1 MTIAPEL
8 LRRIVEGALLASGQ
22 PLSEDRLLSLID
34 EGERPEKSILREVL
48 QEIAD
53 SCGER
58 GFELREVA
66 SGWRFQVPEDLAPW
80 VNRLWEEKPQKYS
93 RAVLE
98 TLAIIAYRQPITRG
112 DIEEIRGV
120 AVSSHIVKTLSE
132 RGWIKVVGQ
141 RDVPGRPSLYATTKE
156 FLDYFNLRTL
166 DDLPTLSEIRD
177 IDSLNQAL
185 DLGQQTEGAGEASPE
200 ASEAATEAGG
210 EDSSTRD
217 GSVSEGEDLAGGES
231 LSEIDG
237 TAENVESESDLVES
251 DLVESTEAE
260 LAEAEAEAEPVG
272 ESSAD
277 ETAREDAVGEDEA
290 LPATDSAK
298 APAAEQSETVPTAG
312 SLFAETSPLESP
324 MVESAMVDSSMGESS
339 MGESPMGESPIVG
352 SPAEVFEEEQLSSPQ
367 GEESSRDGLAAVEEA
382 IPEAEASDES
392 VVDDLGET
400 EAPAVTES
408 AAEMTEQGQSA
419 GEEDERRPRNELE
432 PAT

>member
-141 RDVPGRPSLYATTKE
+141 RDVPGRPSLYATTRE

-185 DLGQQTEGAGEASPE
+185 DLGQQAGGAGEVNPE
-200 ASEAATEAGG
+200 ASEAAAEAGG
-210 EDSSTRD
+210 EDASTQ
-217 GSVSEGEDLAGGES
+217 GESVTEGES
-231 LSEIDG
+231 LSEGENLSEDES
-237 TAENVESESDLVES
+237 TAENVESKSDPVES
-251 DLVESTEAE
+251 DLVESTDAE
-260 LAEAEAEAEPVG
+260 SAEAEADAEPAG

-277 ETAREDAVGEDEA
+277 ETAREDAAGEEDE
-290 LPATDSAK
+290 LPEIDSALM
-298 APAAEQSETVPTAG
+298 PEAEHSETVPTAG
-312 SLFAETSPLESP
+312 SLFAETSPVESP
-324 MVESAMVDSSMGESS
+324 VVE
-339 MGESPMGESPIVG
+339 
-352 SPAEVFEEEQLSSPQ
+352 SPAEVFEEEQLSSLQ
-367 GEESSRDGLAAVEEA
+367 GEESSRDGLAGVEEA
-382 IPEAEASDES
+382 TPEAEASDPS
-392 VVDDLGET
+392 DGNDLGET
-400 EAPAVTES
+400 EVPAVTES
-408 AAEMTEQGQSA
+408 ATEMTEQDQSA
-419 GEEDERRPRNELE
+419 DEDDEQRPQKELE